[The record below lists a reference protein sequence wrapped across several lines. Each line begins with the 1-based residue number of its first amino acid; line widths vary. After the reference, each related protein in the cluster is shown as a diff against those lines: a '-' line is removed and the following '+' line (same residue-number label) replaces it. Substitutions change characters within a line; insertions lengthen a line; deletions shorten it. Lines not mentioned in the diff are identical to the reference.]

1 MIKLSEI
8 VEGVAAAMSP
18 LAYALYDE
26 EPKQPAKDAVYITA
40 EPVSSETIGGG
51 RMRDNLV
58 LIDLAYVKDGTLK
71 RGEYYGYIAECD
83 RLLRPV
89 LEFAGRKIMPED
101 IAARNVDGVAHY
113 TFMLAFF
120 DTLEQQ
126 ADGRP
131 AMGVLKL
138 KVRE

>member
-1 MIKLSEI
+1 MITLNEI
-8 VEGVAAAMSP
+8 VAGVAAAMRP

-40 EPVSSETIGGG
+40 EPVHSETIGGG

-58 LIDLAYVKDGTLK
+58 LIDLAYVKDGRLK
-71 RGEYYGYIAECD
+71 RGDYYGYIAECD

-120 DTLEQQ
+120 DLLDTAGASGEVMEILE
-126 ADGRP
+126 
-131 AMGVLKL
+131 VKIHN
-138 KVRE
+138 